1 MTRVIETTVYT
12 FEELPESVQAKVIHN
27 NNDLNTIADWWSFD
41 DFNNI
46 AEKLGFAISN
56 EGDDIFFSGFSSQG
70 DGACFNAS
78 FTGNNNHAALITE
91 YVPNDERLIGF
102 GEYLDNAYNTLIN
115 GLVNQLVSNGVSSL
129 VEEFTNRVTNEGFK
143 GLHTYVVD
151 NRYSHENTR
160 KITGWMDDLC
170 ADFIDNEVY
179 SGDCYNLIKDYIA
192 DVESVRYSL
201 CKWLYKSL
209 NDEYDYLTSDEAIRE
224 IIIANYYEFTIE
236 GKMV

>member
-1 MTRVIETTVYT
+1 MRTIETTVYT

-27 NNDLNTIADWWSFD
+27 NFYTNVDSDWWYFE
-41 DFNNI
+41 DFNDI
-46 AEKLGFAISN
+46 AKKLGFSINN

-78 FTGNNNHAALITE
+78 FIGRNNHKALIAE
-91 YVPNDERLIGF
+91 HAPNDERLIGF
-102 GEYLDNAYNTLIN
+102 GEYLDNAYNTLVN

-129 VEEFTNRVTNEGFK
+129 VEEFTKRVTDEGFK
-143 GLHTYVVD
+143 GLHTHVV
-151 NRYSHENTR
+151 NNHYSHENTR

-170 ADFIDNEVY
+170 ADYIDNEVY
-179 SGDCYNLIKDYIA
+179 SGDCYDLIKDYIA

-209 NDEYDYLTSDEAIRE
+209 NDEYDYLTSDEAIKE
-224 IIIANYYEFTIE
+224 TILANDYEFTIE